1 MPRTLVATQNA
12 KLFTTQAPLSLV
24 GGGRLD
30 EVNVAYET
38 YGQLNEVGD
47 NAIFVCHALTGDAH
61 AALWHQGDKA
71 PGWWATLIGPGKQI
85 DTDRYFVVCPNLL
98 GGCQGTTG
106 PESINPATGKR
117 WGMEF
122 PLLHMSD
129 FVTVHR
135 ALAAHLGVT
144 KWHAVI
150 GGSLGGMQVLQWA
163 LDYPE
168 DMVNAVIIA
177 ASSRLTAQNIAFSA
191 VGRHSIMNDE
201 HFHAGEFGEM
211 DVSPD
216 VGLATARMM
225 AHITYLS
232 EEAFAEK
239 FGRSSQ
245 GQTPAPGFGVDFAVE
260 GYLSHQGE
268 AFLDRFDALSYL
280 YLSRVMDYFD
290 PFADPHVTAKLEKSP
305 VSFLVVAFDS
315 DWRFSPHHSRR
326 IVRHLQ
332 QAGQPVTFRLIDSPW
347 GHDSFLMDVPDYQR
361 TVGAFLQANHGYP
374 QANWGVSA

>member
-1 MPRTLVATQNA
+1 VVTQRV
-12 KLFTTQAPLSLV
+12 KLFTPDVPLQLA
-24 GGGRLD
+24 GGAQLSD
-30 EVNVAYET
+30 VEVAFET
-38 YGQLNEVGD
+38 YGELSEAGD

-61 AALWHQGDKA
+61 AALWHEGDKA
-71 PGWWATLIGPGKQI
+71 AGWWSTLIGPGKAI
-85 DTDRYFVVCPNLL
+85 DTNRYFVVCANLL

-106 PESINPATGKR
+106 PESINPATGKH

-129 FVTVHR
+129 FVSVHR
-135 ALAAHLGVT
+135 ALSAHLGVT

-163 LDYPE
+163 LDYPQ
-168 DMVNAVIIA
+168 DMVNAIVIA

-201 HFHAGEFGEM
+201 NFHGGKFAELA
-211 DVSPD
+211 VSPD

-239 FGRSSQ
+239 FGRSPQ
-245 GQTPAPGFGVDFAVE
+245 RDTPAPGFGVDFAVE

-290 PFADPHVTAKLEKSP
+290 PFADTSATARLEKQP
-305 VSFLVVAFDS
+305 VSFLVIAFDS

-332 QAGQPVTFRLIDSPW
+332 RAGQPVTFRLIDSPW

-361 TVGAFLQANHGYP
+361 TVGAFLGARHSYP
-374 QANWGVSA
+374 NTGWGR